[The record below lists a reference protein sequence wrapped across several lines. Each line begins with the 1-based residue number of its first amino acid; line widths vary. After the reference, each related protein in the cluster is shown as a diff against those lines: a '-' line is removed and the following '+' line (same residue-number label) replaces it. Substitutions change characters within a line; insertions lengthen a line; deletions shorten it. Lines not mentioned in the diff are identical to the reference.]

1 MPCGKTNH
9 ACSPL
14 GDQVPQGFSWETD
27 SVERTSRAGKPTTL
41 VPRSETRSHRAF
53 RGRPTPSSEHA
64 VREKKPTTLVPRS
77 ESRSHRAFG
86 GRPTTASEHAVRE
99 KTNHTCSPLG
109 EQVPQGFSWET
120 DSVARTSHFGNRAAP
135 HLFPAQ
141 RSGFTAQLIAAQL
154 QLTNTPHTF
163 QSLTDLRLY
172 PIILVP

>member
-1 MPCGKTNH
+1 MY
-9 ACSPL
+9 
-14 GDQVPQGFSWETD
+14 
-27 SVERTSRAGKPTTL
+27 RTSGCT
-41 VPRSETRSHRAF
+41 SESG
-53 RGRPTPSSEHA
+53 GRPTPSSEHA
-64 VREKKPTTLVPRS
+64 VRENQPRLFPARRPGPTGLFVGDRLRRANMPCGKKPTTLVPRS
-77 ESRSHRAFG
+77 ESRSHRAFRA
-86 GRPTTASEHAVRE
+86 RPTTASEHAVRE